1 MAEKPLMLLEII
13 AVIGAVAAIIHF
25 VLMLM
30 QY

>member
-1 MAEKPLMLLEII
+1 MAEKLLMLLEII